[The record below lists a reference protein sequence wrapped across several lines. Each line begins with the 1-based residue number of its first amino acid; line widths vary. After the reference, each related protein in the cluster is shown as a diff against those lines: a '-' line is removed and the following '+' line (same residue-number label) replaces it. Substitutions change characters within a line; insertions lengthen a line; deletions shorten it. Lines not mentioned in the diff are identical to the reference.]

1 MIVDDIYKN
10 NDKKILIK
18 RNMRSRGILS
28 MRSSIMNFNSNK
40 KIGIIAEFKRRSPSG
55 FVNNENTDIFKYY
68 DVIHN
73 SIAGMSIL
81 TEERYFNGNQM
92 DVVSVQRYNI
102 PILIKDFV
110 SNDEMIESS
119 YMIGGDV
126 ILLIADFLERDKI
139 EMLNRKIKSLGMEA
153 LIEFHDL
160 KAFERITTD
169 ENVIIGYNR
178 RNLKTLKIEDES
190 FDAHDLIRSTG
201 LLSVLESGITSENIL
216 KMPRYNAMLI
226 GSSILSNDSVLKSAG
241 MIKYDGFGYS

>member
-10 NDKKILIK
+10 NDKRHLIK
-18 RNMRSRGILS
+18 KNMRSREILS
-28 MRSSIMNFNSNK
+28 MSSSIKRHNSMN
-40 KIGIIAEFKRRSPSG
+40 KIAVIAEYKRRSPSG

-92 DVVSVQRYNI
+92 DVVSVQKYNV
-102 PILIKDFV
+102 PILIKDFI
-110 SNDEMIESS
+110 SNDDMIESS
-119 YMIGGDV
+119 YMAGGDA
-126 ILLIADFLERDKI
+126 ILLIADFLEKNKI
-139 EMLNRKIKSLGMEA
+139 KSLNRKIKSLGMEA

-160 KAFERITTD
+160 KAFDKIIND

-190 FDAHDLIRSTG
+190 AEAYDLIRSTG
-201 LLSVLESGITSENIL
+201 LLSVLESGITSGNL
-216 KMPRYNAMLI
+216 SMMPKGYNAMLI
-226 GSSILSNDSVLKSAG
+226 GSSILSNDNVLKSIE
-241 MIKYDGFGYS
+241 MIKYDGFGY